1 MAGSQFSLT
10 TFSSQGKLH
19 QIEYAFTAVKAGD
32 TSLGIKAKNGVVLA
46 TEKKTNSILV
56 DETSVHKTETI
67 GRHVGASYA
76 GIGAD
81 FRVLAQKSRKKS
93 IQYFQKFLDNVP
105 ISVLCHEIA
114 SIVQEF
120 TQRGGV
126 RPFGISMLMAGC
138 DQDGP
143 HLFQVD
149 PSGAYF
155 EWKASAIGRNMD
167 NAKTFLEKRYNED
180 MELDDAIHTALLTL
194 KEGFEGEM
202 DENNIELGVVSTT
215 DGAFRILTPEEVRD
229 HLSELQ

>member
-76 GIGAD
+76 GIDTD

-93 IQYFQKFLDNVP
+93 IGYFQRYVDNVP

-114 SIVQEF
+114 GIVQEF

-126 RPFGISMLMAGC
+126 RPFGISMLMAGV
-138 DQDGP
+138 DYEGP

-167 NAKTFLEKRYNED
+167 NAKTFLEKRYSED
-180 MELDDAIHTALLTL
+180 MSLDDAIHTALLTL

-202 DENNIELGVVSTT
+202 DENNIELGVVSTE
-215 DGAFRILTPEEVRD
+215 DNLFRILTPEEVRD

>member
-1 MAGSQFSLT
+1 MT
-10 TFSSQGKLH
+10 TFSSQGKLT
-19 QIEYAFTAVKAGD
+19 QIEYAMTAVKAGD

-56 DETSVHKTETI
+56 DDTSIHKTETI

-81 FRVLAQKSRKKS
+81 FRVLAQKSRKQA
-93 IQYFQKFLDNVP
+93 IAYYQKYIDNVP
-105 ISVLCHEIA
+105 VSVLCHEIA
-114 SIVQEF
+114 AIVQEF

-126 RPFGISMLMAGC
+126 RPFGISMLMAGV

-202 DENNIELGVVSTT
+202 DENNIELGVISTT
-215 DGAFRILTPEEVRD
+215 DASFRILSPEEVRD

>member
-1 MAGSQFSLT
+1 M
-10 TFSSQGKLH
+10 
-19 QIEYAFTAVKAGD
+19 
-32 TSLGIKAKNGVVLA
+32 
-46 TEKKTNSILV
+46 
-56 DETSVHKTETI
+56 
-67 GRHVGASYA
+67 
-76 GIGAD
+76 
-81 FRVLAQKSRKKS
+81 
-93 IQYFQKFLDNVP
+93 DNVP

-114 SIVQEF
+114 GIVQEF

-126 RPFGISMLMAGC
+126 RPFGISMLMAGV
-138 DQDGP
+138 DYEGP

-202 DENNIELGVVSTT
+202 DENNIELGIVSTT
-215 DGAFRILTPEEVRD
+215 DSTFRILTPEEVRD